1 DEEEADVEE
10 TLSQIGRLDE
20 LEESAPVS
28 RRLLLGDMVVSGII
42 VPALIIVVLAQTGVY
57 TPQWTLLW
65 DTTDTG
71 SSKAILSHGAVLT
84 TCWVTAALATGAYGI
99 DSVRR
104 TDLAKFLKS
113 IWKTTAA
120 TAFLLALC
128 AVLPLL
134 LSGSSGSNMTDF
146 DAARRFQKTFFDLLC
161 DVELSAVCLTTW
173 RLYYGATDATDW
185 FVFSSQRWP
194 MEANIPPLALSPLG
208 WYRPRPLEPPDAVEA
223 AARLHFAGLQ
233 TVLLRHGL
241 NLEQYTADPCAPHGM
256 VLTELFSL
264 ADGSNKR
271 DSVILGLVYAFLT
284 LPWDR
289 QSVPGYLDYVSLIR
303 MLDDADVTVRA
314 LVSVSLRVA
323 DLLPSCRQRLQMLF
337 ADMVEARW
345 PKARAVLLALQRATS
360 PGDTSWPGAEK
371 KDYILKTL
379 DPILEEMVSDVLAEM
394 PNVPMDFMI
403 QWLIK
408 RTGRAAD
415 ATERVSVFQKNHNLK
430 QELRY
435 LQGSLEEA
443 STAAAAPAE
452 EEEEEE
458 DDDDDCDEI
467 PESFRK
473 SEESMGKTRTS
484 VSAEAYGTWNQ
495 KKAFTPPDHPKT
507 DEQKQRLKQTLSKS
521 FMFSSLEDKD
531 MTTIL
536 GAMKECKFA
545 AGQKVINEGDNGDF
559 LFVIEKGQLECI
571 KASNGEDKVVKTV
584 NEGDVFGELALLYNC
599 PRAASVVAKDECIC
613 WELDRESFNYIVK
626 DAAVARRNKYDEFLQ
641 SVTLLASLEAYER
654 SQIADAL
661 KPEKFQK
668 GDCIVKQDDPGDKF
682 YIVEE
687 GTLYALK
694 DIDGSSKRVMD
705 YKVGDY
711 FGELALLKNQP
722 RAGSVIVESENAKV
736 LSMSRLSFNKMLG
749 PLAELLSSKAD
760 LIRSV
765 LNLVKVHHAGW
776 LSSDKTAL
784 ERTLL
789 WTLRWISMT
798 MQDDNLLQ
806 LLLEVSTLLA
816 RTLKAESGHLDA
828 NLHWVITSCGMIR
841 QLDSLR
847 NELALPASLE
857 PNKDSLAHLLSP
869 KESEQIL
876 YVMKAKPEHE
886 ASYNSRMGGKLC
898 SVMME
903 ASRICSAAM
912 ILSIGSRICDHPAA
926 RMGLALSQLAEC
938 PIGTRLLLALYAS
951 CSSTPWLLNAV
962 GLDTRVTT
970 TKLFACCLAN
980 VLKRKQL
987 APVLLSALHRPLYSG
1002 SDALLALTELQAS
1015 ISFMPFLEQE
1025 LGSLR
1030 FLVWLLVN
1038 TGGSNLFFLFLMS
1051 LLQKQGRY
1059 SADLRMNYG
1068 LWSIGLCALTQHA
1081 LDLPDMRTNLLGLVE
1096 VPYKWYP
1103 LSITVALSVFSGS
1116 VQWETLSAVSFA
1128 YLWRALSLD
1137 RVFLP
1142 SRETAQKLEA
1152 KVRVPVAGLASLL
1165 GGRWVPASPPGWRR
1179 GIEVPRS

>member
-1 DEEEADVEE
+1 
-10 TLSQIGRLDE
+10 
-20 LEESAPVS
+20 
-28 RRLLLGDMVVSGII
+28 
-42 VPALIIVVLAQTGVY
+42 
-57 TPQWTLLW
+57 
-65 DTTDTG
+65 
-71 SSKAILSHGAVLT
+71 
-84 TCWVTAALATGAYGI
+84 
-99 DSVRR
+99 
-104 TDLAKFLKS
+104 
-113 IWKTTAA
+113 
-120 TAFLLALC
+120 
-128 AVLPLL
+128 
-134 LSGSSGSNMTDF
+134 
-146 DAARRFQKTFFDLLC
+146 
-161 DVELSAVCLTTW
+161 
-173 RLYYGATDATDW
+173 
-185 FVFSSQRWP
+185 
-194 MEANIPPLALSPLG
+194 MEANISPALSLVG
-208 WYRPRPLEPPDAVEA
+208 WYRTRPLEPPDAIEA
-223 AARLHFAGLQ
+223 AARLHFAGLH

-241 NLEQYTADPCAPHGM
+241 NLEKYTADPCAPHGM

-271 DSVILGLVYAFLT
+271 DSVILGLVYALLT

-289 QSVPGYLDYVSLIR
+289 ESVPGYLDYVSLMR

-323 DLLPSCRQRLQMLF
+323 DLLPTCRQRLQMLF
-337 ADMVEARW
+337 ADMVDARW

-360 PGDTSWPGAEK
+360 PGDTSWPGAATQPSKCCDAMSVVDGLPFAEEK

-694 DIDGSSKRVMD
+694 DIEGSSKRVMD

-711 FGELALLKNQP
+711 FGELALLKNLP
-722 RAGSVIVESENAKV
+722 RAASVIVESENAKV

-760 LIRSV
+760 LVRSV

-798 MQDDNLLQ
+798 MQDDDLLQ
-806 LLLEVSTLLA
+806 LLLEV
-816 RTLKAESGHLDA
+816 KA
-828 NLHWVITSCGMIR
+828 
-841 QLDSLR
+841 
-847 NELALPASLE
+847 NERR
-857 PNKDSLAHLLSP
+857 
-869 KESEQIL
+869 
-876 YVMKAKPEHE
+876 AKW
-886 ASYNSRMGGKLC
+886 M
-898 SVMME
+898 
-903 ASRICSAAM
+903 CSA
-912 ILSIGSRICDHPAA
+912 H
-926 RMGLALSQLAEC
+926 
-938 PIGTRLLLALYAS
+938 
-951 CSSTPWLLNAV
+951 
-962 GLDTRVTT
+962 
-970 TKLFACCLAN
+970 
-980 VLKRKQL
+980 
-987 APVLLSALHRPLYSG
+987 
-1002 SDALLALTELQAS
+1002 
-1015 ISFMPFLEQE
+1015 
-1025 LGSLR
+1025 
-1030 FLVWLLVN
+1030 
-1038 TGGSNLFFLFLMS
+1038 
-1051 LLQKQGRY
+1051 
-1059 SADLRMNYG
+1059 
-1068 LWSIGLCALTQHA
+1068 
-1081 LDLPDMRTNLLGLVE
+1081 
-1096 VPYKWYP
+1096 
-1103 LSITVALSVFSGS
+1103 
-1116 VQWETLSAVSFA
+1116 
-1128 YLWRALSLD
+1128 
-1137 RVFLP
+1137 
-1142 SRETAQKLEA
+1142 
-1152 KVRVPVAGLASLL
+1152 
-1165 GGRWVPASPPGWRR
+1165 
-1179 GIEVPRS
+1179 